1 MAQLQQT
8 IGNQA
13 VQRLVSVQRT
23 DGWIRVGTGDK
34 PETVSPASLATKYLD
49 KHNAVFTR
57 AKDACMIID
66 QRREEFDNLDAAF
79 QRVTEIMSERAQRAT
94 NKIVLETAMGK
105 VAAELDYYF
114 NEIVP
119 KPKITFVETYPTSF
133 DTTGGWGAEYE
144 PSDAENN
151 AAKWVIHVHRG
162 PNGGL
167 KWARVK
173 PWEKRKLR
181 GFESGGATVM
191 KLSNLEA
198 LGIKMVDTTKTHVA
212 T

>member
-1 MAQLQQT
+1 MLRA
-8 IGNQA
+8 
-13 VQRLVSVQRT
+13 S
-23 DGWIRVGTGDK
+23 
-34 PETVSPASLATKYLD
+34 SPPAIQSSWAAS
-49 KHNAVFTR
+49 
-57 AKDACMIID
+57 
-66 QRREEFDNLDAAF
+66 RR
-79 QRVTEIMSERAQRAT
+79 
-94 NKIVLETAMGK
+94 
-105 VAAELDYYF
+105 
-114 NEIVP
+114 
-119 KPKITFVETYPTSF
+119 
-133 DTTGGWGAEYE
+133 GAEYE

-151 AAKWVIHVHRG
+151 SAKWVIHVHRG

-198 LGIKMVDTTKTHVA
+198 LGIKMVDTTMTHVA